1 MATFAAEKDNTSEH
15 REERLSDA
23 EAQKHKM
30 AVDPALEEYV
40 PGTDEEKALVRKI
53 DLFLLPT
60 IWLMY
65 LLSYMDRTNIGNAKI
80 AGMADD
86 LGMDSNMYSV
96 TLVVFFIGYVLCE
109 VPSNMIL
116 ARTRPSRFLPA
127 IMFVWGLVTVGMAW
141 VPTYHGLIGFRVVV
155 GVLEAGFAPGVLLL
169 LSSWYKKSEQS
180 KRFAVYISAAIL
192 SGAFGGLLAGAITS
206 GLDGVHGLA
215 GWRWLFIVEGAATS
229 AWSIIAAFIL
239 LDFPANSKRLTEA
252 ERRLAILRLKS
263 ESLIIHTEDQPE
275 LGHLAA
281 LKVALGNWRTWM
293 FVVGYMAIV
302 GSSTLSYFYPTLVS
316 GLGYEAHIAQYMTIP
331 IYIVAFVCTAVTG
344 IFMDRYPSKR
354 GYVLG
359 AWMSV
364 AMICAIIIC
373 AVYNFKA
380 RYALLII
387 MASSL
392 WASNGLAL
400 SYTSSTFSE
409 APAEVRAI
417 LLAFVNAMGNL
428 AQIYGAYLF
437 PSDDKPKYLMGFGVI
452 SGLCFTGVAAYVGL
466 AVLLKKWPVKK

>member
-1 MATFAAEKDNTSEH
+1 
-15 REERLSDA
+15 
-23 EAQKHKM
+23 
-30 AVDPALEEYV
+30 
-40 PGTDEEKALVRKI
+40 
-53 DLFLLPT
+53 
-60 IWLMY
+60 
-65 LLSYMDRTNIGNAKI
+65 
-80 AGMADD
+80 
-86 LGMDSNMYSV
+86 
-96 TLVVFFIGYVLCE
+96 
-109 VPSNMIL
+109 MIL

-229 AWSIIAAFIL
+229 AWSIVAAFIL

-263 ESLIIHTEDQPE
+263 ESLIVHSEDQPE

-293 FVVGYMAIV
+293 FVVGYMVRLHCTYPIFDYFANLDFNQAIV
-302 GSSTLSYFYPTLVS
+302 GSSTLSYFYPTLVN
-316 GLGYEAHIAQYMTIP
+316 GLGYDPHIAQYMTIP

-387 MASSL
+387 MASAL

-409 APAEVRAI
+409 AAAEVRAI

-437 PSDDKPKYLMGFGVI
+437 PSDDQPKYLMGFGVI